1 MVKGATTIGHEQA
14 ELRIYVSTR
23 EKVCGFGQGILI
35 EQGIHLMIDDVV
47 LVDSED
53 RAKKLIAAIKR
64 RGAELGWVL

>member
-14 ELRIYVSTR
+14 DLRIYVSTR
-23 EKVCGFGQGILI
+23 EKLGDFKNGVLI
-35 EQGIHLMIDDVV
+35 EQGIHNIIDDVV

-64 RGAELGWVL
+64 RGAELGWKV